1 MSAYLLRRFGQGLLV
16 LWAAFT
22 LTFFL
27 LQVLPGD
34 AVLIKFQNPD
44 LGLSPAQIAEM
55 RLAYGA
61 DSPLWRQYLH
71 TLLAMLHGDFGY
83 SLQAGLAVS
92 SLIASN
98 LPDTLSLALPAF
110 LLAVALAFALAF
122 ASRLPGLRW
131 LSNFLQSLP
140 VLFISLPTFWLGIA
154 LIQLFSFQ
162 LRWIP
167 VINPGPLEG
176 LILPVIAVALPI
188 SAPLA
193 QILMRSMDQV
203 AVQPFVAVAR
213 AKGMSETG
221 VLWRHVMG
229 NALLPALNIAGLLLG
244 ELIAGALITETVFGR
259 SGLGQ
264 LTQQAVNNQDIAV
277 LQAVVM
283 ISALLMA
290 IAPQWFTSANPLE
303 GIPGAQR
310 LAPQAHYWLGTDQLG
325 RDLWTRVVYGA
336 VHSLSAAL
344 IAVAI
349 GLVVGT
355 TLGTLAGALAGR
367 VESTIMRLVDVLL
380 AIPSLL
386 LQLTVII
393 LLGFGTV
400 NAAVAV
406 GVAAIASF
414 ARLARAE
421 VVRVRHSDYVEA
433 ARGSGG
439 TFFAVFWRHILPNSL
454 TAVLAFATLQF
465 GQAMLALATL
475 SFLGYGTPPPVP
487 EWGLLIAEGRNYLS
501 TAWWLTTFPGLA
513 VVAVVLAA
521 NRLSRQWSGAHP

>member
-1 MSAYLLRRFGQGLLV
+1 MSLVDYTIAVRRRPEWRRV
-16 LWAAFT
+16 R
-22 LTFFL
+22 
-27 LQVLPGD
+27 LQ
-34 AVLIKFQNPD
+34 
-44 LGLSPAQIAEM
+44 
-55 RLAYGA
+55 
-61 DSPLWRQYLH
+61 
-71 TLLAMLHGDFGY
+71 
-83 SLQAGLAVS
+83 
-92 SLIASN
+92 
-98 LPDTLSLALPAF
+98 
-110 LLAVALAFALAF
+110 
-122 ASRLPGLRW
+122 PGLW
-131 LSNFLQSLP
+131 LA
-140 VLFISLPTFWLGIA
+140 WA
-154 LIQLFSFQ
+154 
-162 LRWIP
+162 
-167 VINPGPLEG
+167 
-176 LILPVIAVALPI
+176 
-188 SAPLA
+188 
-193 QILMRSMDQV
+193 
-203 AVQPFVAVAR
+203 
-213 AKGMSETG
+213 
-221 VLWRHVMG
+221 
-229 NALLPALNIAGLLLG
+229 
-244 ELIAGALITETVFGR
+244 
-259 SGLGQ
+259 
-264 LTQQAVNNQDIAV
+264 
-277 LQAVVM
+277 VM
-283 ISALLMA
+283 IAALLMA
-290 IAPQWFTSANPLE
+290 IAPQWFTSSNPLE

-355 TLGTLAGALAGR
+355 ALGTLAGALAGR

-521 NRLSRQWSGAHP
+521 NRLSRQWSGARPGPFCPLKIYASATARGANGARWCTTSAFPSSAAKCWPSSENPARGKPPPRRPLSACWRIMPAGMPGGLSSMAK